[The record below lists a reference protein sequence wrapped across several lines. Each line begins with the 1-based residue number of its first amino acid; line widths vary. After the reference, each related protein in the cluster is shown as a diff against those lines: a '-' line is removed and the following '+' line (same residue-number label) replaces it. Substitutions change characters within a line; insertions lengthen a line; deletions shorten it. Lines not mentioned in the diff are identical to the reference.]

1 MASNAD
7 RFLKAVEDAEVL
19 TETIKKLQEEITSYQ
34 AAGQNLD
41 SVRKDLNKQL
51 QTAYKISENMSGLIK
66 TIAAFGPEII
76 ANQKEHANQISSL
89 NEKTTNEIITLRQ
102 NLDKIRLLIVFS
114 IVVSAVAAVISLITL
129 FV

>member
-7 RFLKAVEDAEVL
+7 RFLKAVEDLEVL
-19 TETIKKLQEEITSYQ
+19 TETIKKLQEEVTSYQ

-51 QTAYKISENMSGLIK
+51 QAAYKSGENMSGLIK

-76 ANQKEHANQISSL
+76 INQKEHANQISL
-89 NEKTTNEIITLRQ
+89 NEKTTNDLITLRQ
-102 NLDKIRLLIVFS
+102 SLDKIRVL
-114 IVVSAVAAVISLITL
+114 
-129 FV
+129 